1 MNPMRLLILWSG
13 AALGLLACTSEE
25 TATDPTAGARPEMAV
40 AKTYT
45 AVDLG
50 TLETPLGFNTYSFA
64 YDINDAGQVVGQSTA
79 LPLLPNPP
87 PRRPSLASHAVLWDK
102 GVITDLG
109 TLGGDYSSATA
120 INPAGVVVGSSLLL
134 PAPRNTGED
143 AFLWKDGVITDL
155 GTLGGRESV
164 AWDINPRGQVVG
176 TSQIGGGVSEPNVF
190 LWEKGVMT
198 DLGFQPRNSEELVG
212 INPAGRVVAA
222 GKLWTNGVVTELGS
236 LGGCCTSAHAINA
249 AGQVVGLSYLPG
261 SEDYHAFLWEKGVM
275 TDLGTLGGTSDARG
289 INARGQV
296 VGISGNRAF
305 VWEKGVMTELVS
317 LDRRFDSAAFA
328 INAAG
333 DIVGYSNTEQLSR
346 ATLWTRK

>member
-1 MNPMRLLILWSG
+1 MIPMRSLIVFSV
-13 AALGLLACTSEE
+13 AALGLLACTSEQ

-50 TLETPLGFNTYSFA
+50 TLETPPGYSTYSFA

-79 LPLLPNPP
+79 LPLIPGPP
-87 PRRPSLASHAVLWDK
+87 PRRPSLAAHAVLWDK

-143 AFLWKDGVITDL
+143 AFLWKDGVMTDL
-155 GTLGGRESV
+155 GTLAGGGESV

-176 TSQIGGGVSEPNVF
+176 SSQASGGGITSVF
-190 LWEKGVMT
+190 LWQKGVMT
-198 DLGFQPRNSEELVG
+198 DLGFEPYTSEHPVG
-212 INPAGRVVAA
+212 INPAGRVVGG
-222 GKLWTNGVVTELGS
+222 GKLWINGVLTELGS
-236 LGGCCTSAHAINA
+236 LGGCCTSAQAINA
-249 AGQVVGLSYLPG
+249 AGQVVGLSYLAG
-261 SEDYHAFLWEKGVM
+261 NDEYHAFLWEKGVM
-275 TDLGTLGGTSDARG
+275 TDLGTLGVTSEARD

-305 VWEKGVMTELVS
+305 VWEKGVMTELDGSV
-317 LDRRFDSAAFA
+317 AFA

-333 DIVGYSNTEQLSR
+333 DIVGIRDTGQGPR

>member
-1 MNPMRLLILWSG
+1 MIPMRSLILFSA

-25 TATDPTAGARPEMAV
+25 TPTDPAAGARPEMAA

-50 TLETPLGFNTYSFA
+50 TLDIPLGFPSFSLA
-64 YDINDAGQVVGQSTA
+64 SDINDAGQVVGVSTA
-79 LPLLPNPP
+79 PQIMPT
-87 PRRPSLASHAVLWDK
+87 PRGQSLASHAFLWQR
-102 GVITDLG
+102 GVMTDLG
-109 TLGGDYSSATA
+109 TLGGYFSEALG
-120 INPAGVVVGSSLLL
+120 INPAGEVVGWSFILREGS
-134 PAPRNTGED
+134 ANAQH
-143 AFLWKDGVITDL
+143 AFLWNNGIMTDL
-155 GTLGGRESV
+155 GTLGGRESR
-164 AWDINPRGQVVG
+164 AWDINPAGRVVG
-176 TSQIGGGVSEPNVF
+176 SSQIAEGVSAPNVF

-198 DLGFQPRNSEELVG
+198 DLGFEPYTSEHPVG
-212 INPAGRVVAA
+212 INPAGRVVAN

-236 LGGCCTSAHAINA
+236 LGGCCTSAHAINS

-261 SEDYHAFLWEKGVM
+261 SNDYHAFLWEKGVM
-275 TDLGTLGGTSDARG
+275 TDLGTLGATSEARG

-296 VGISGNRAF
+296 VGVSGDRAF

-317 LDRRFDSAAFA
+317 LDRRFDSAALA

-333 DIVGYSNTEQLSR
+333 EIVGYSNTERGRR